1 MKYVVPPNTSK
12 FGNTNQFNYCRSS
25 GEQFEGDWPPSLG
38 SVGPGERFLTFESVN
53 YIRAKDQKFL
63 DTIFSEDDIR
73 QEQEFYSTLL
83 DKMVLAGAHEEAIR
97 LADVTMPLGAP
108 DFLLRL
114 VVERAEDK
122 TRVTEYLL
130 RMQDKKQSA
139 TLVLQHLNA
148 WPLDVAL

>member
-1 MKYVVPPNTSK
+1 
-12 FGNTNQFNYCRSS
+12 
-25 GEQFEGDWPPSLG
+25 
-38 SVGPGERFLTFESVN
+38 LTFESVN
-53 YIRAKDQKFL
+53 YIRPKDQKYL
-63 DTIFSEDDIR
+63 DTIFNEDDIR

-97 LADVTMPLGAP
+97 LADATMPQGAP

-130 RMQDKKQSA
+130 RMQDKKQSTA
-139 TLVLQHLNA
+139 LVLQHLNV
-148 WPLDVAL
+148 WPLETGL